1 MLIIYRIRRLLT
13 LQQFNWLDLVGLTAL
28 LAPLGSSWWGVG
40 LGAWAMLLISSIAL
54 SRPTRRIFCHWT
66 DSNGIESWFEDRGT
80 HLIAQARKR
89 SPVLPDGRLLEMAVR
104 VPREMTLF
112 ASGAPICPEDQHMV
126 ELKRRLL
133 ETEQRIA
140 EAGPEA
146 YSEEEA

>member
-1 MLIIYRIRRLLT
+1 MLIIYRIRRALT
-13 LQQFNWLDLVGLTAL
+13 FHQFNWLDIIGCSAL
-28 LAPLGSSWWGVG
+28 FYPMHNSWWGIGV
-40 LGAWAMLLISSIAL
+40 GAWGILLISSVAL
-54 SRPTRRIFCHWT
+54 SQPAKRIFCHWT

-89 SPVLPDGRLLEMAVR
+89 SPVMPEGRLLEMAVR

-140 EAGPEA
+140 EAGPES